1 MIWDA
6 SIANKIDK
14 WWFIGTPHQKIV
26 IVSIMA
32 TGGASL
38 TILVVGTLETPK
50 VNKKNLGK
58 NGRWFKNFRTTK
70 LNQRWLTPGH
80 PRRFTE
86 NRKPRFFQC
95 SEPLSSDHSFQ
106 YFTEEPHVWGRNLLP
121 ILEMVFLP
129 PLQWAYKPLRTWVDE
144 FIPDYMEILG
154 VDRPDRTCAD
164 NHWSIR
170 PWLTSLRHLRCQ
182 SM

>member
-6 SIANKIDK
+6 SIASKIDK

-58 NGRWFKNFRTTK
+58 NGRWKELPHNE
-70 LNQRWLTPGH
+70 
-80 PRRFTE
+80 TE
-86 NRKPRFFQC
+86 PTMT
-95 SEPLSSDHSFQ
+95 D
-106 YFTEEPHVWGRNLLP
+106 
-121 ILEMVFLP
+121 
-129 PLQWAYKPLRTWVDE
+129 TWS
-144 FIPDYMEILG
+144 P
-154 VDRPDRTCAD
+154 
-164 NHWSIR
+164 S
-170 PWLTSLRHLRCQ
+170 
-182 SM
+182 